1 MRRSTLRQLPRLP
14 VAWIAALLAVACSDS
29 GMPTDPFGPTEEP
42 AAQLNI
48 LSVVPTAAE
57 PEAASVSFYA
67 YKNKRSEGRIRLA
80 DQPGNGG
87 GNEYLRL
94 TIPKDALL
102 AHPDGTPFASLDSVL
117 ITIRVADPA
126 RILFELEPSG
136 LRFDPAAMPELRIR
150 YEVADDDLDR
160 NGRHDADDD
169 SIEEHLGIWRQEALE
184 DPFIRLE
191 SVVVRNNH
199 EVRARL
205 LGFSRYAIAY

>member
-1 MRRSTLRQLPRLP
+1 MRRSIFRQSPRLP

-42 AAQLNI
+42 PARLNI
-48 LSVVPTAAE
+48 VAVAPTAAE
-57 PEAASVSFYA
+57 PEVSSVSFWA
-67 YKNKRSEGRIRLA
+67 YKNQRSEGRIRLA
-80 DQPGNGG
+80 DQPGNGR

-94 TIPKDALL
+94 TIPKGALL
-102 AHPDGTPFASLDSVL
+102 AHPDGSPFASLDSVL

-136 LRFDPAAMPELRIR
+136 LRFDPAVMPELRIR
-150 YEVADDDLDR
+150 YDVADDDLDR

-169 SIEEHLGIWRQEALE
+169 SIEDHLAIWRQEALD
-184 DPFIRLE
+184 DPFVRLE
-191 SVVVRNNH
+191 SVILRNNH

>member
-1 MRRSTLRQLPRLP
+1 MRRSIFRQSRRRPA
-14 VAWIAALLAVACSDS
+14 AWIAALLAVACSDG

-42 AAQLNI
+42 AADLNI
-48 LSVVPTAAE
+48 VAVAPTAAE
-57 PEAASVSFYA
+57 PESSSVSFWA

-80 DQPGNGG
+80 DQPGQGR

-102 AHPDGTPFASLDSVL
+102 AHPDGTPFASLDSIL

-136 LRFDPAAMPELRIR
+136 LRFDPSAAPELRLR
-150 YEVADDDLDR
+150 YDVAAGDLDR

-169 SIEEHLGIWRQEALE
+169 AIEDHLAIWRQEALE
-184 DPFIRLE
+184 DPFMRLE
-191 SVVVRNNH
+191 SVIIRNNH